1 MNSILKW
8 YSQVCVGSLES
19 STFKRI
25 GVPACG
31 DHTLTDIVELDR
43 VNGISV
49 AKPELVPRVVP
60 AQVGDPA
67 VLSTSKTVLEAFVG
81 SATKEAVVPSNGV
94 TV

>member
-1 MNSILKW
+1 MVLTSV
-8 YSQVCVGSLES
+8 SQVCVGSLES

-31 DHTLTDIVELDR
+31 DHTLTDIAEFDK

-49 AKPELVPRVVP
+49 SKPKLVPRVVP

-81 SATKEAVVPSNGV
+81 SATKEAVVPPNGV